1 MTFELSTIS
10 LLNGIQQFYENHGYK
25 LVNQMKMKSYQLYTM
40 RKTRASQLECIRK
53 KIKKRKEMKTQK
65 TIIAF

>member
-40 RKTRASQLECIRK
+40 RKTRTSQLECIRK

-65 TIIAF
+65 Q

>member
-1 MTFELSTIS
+1 
-10 LLNGIQQFYENHGYK
+10 
-25 LVNQMKMKSYQLYTM
+25 MKSYQLYTM

-65 TIIAF
+65 Q